1 MLLWSQAYH
10 DDRESV
16 VVECCACDP
25 RSQALFLSFLQSVDP
40 RRFVFYLLSP
50 YALNVLRFYVQKK
63 GEKNNVQIHSKRI
76 VERAIWKKEEIV
88 DYAGRVMMKSAC
100 GNRNSRYE
108 PTIDHVRPLSKGGRD
123 VKENLVICHWE
134 TNAEKGDKFPH
145 WQANGKRLKAIK
157 VKGSTNGY
165 EVVDDLQKEKKQ

>member
-1 MLLWSQAYH
+1 MSKYKVKDIWNERY
-10 DDRESV
+10 
-16 VVECCACDP
+16 
-25 RSQALFLSFLQSVDP
+25 
-40 RRFVFYLLSP
+40 
-50 YALNVLRFYVQKK
+50 
-63 GEKNNVQIHSKRI
+63 GKN
-76 VERAIWKKEEIV
+76 EEIV
-88 DYAGRVMMKSAC
+88 DYAGRVMKKSAC

-165 EVVDDLQKEKKQ
+165 EVVDDLQKEKNDDKQNEKIFTKHKHQTVLCAVAPWLCAGCVHHDSCVLSRPTAR

>member
-1 MLLWSQAYH
+1 MSKYTAKELWNERY
-10 DDRESV
+10 
-16 VVECCACDP
+16 
-25 RSQALFLSFLQSVDP
+25 
-40 RRFVFYLLSP
+40 
-50 YALNVLRFYVQKK
+50 
-63 GEKNNVQIHSKRI
+63 GKR
-76 VERAIWKKEEIV
+76 EEIV
-88 DYAGRVMMKSAC
+88 DYAGRVMTKSAC

-165 EVVDDLQKEKKQ
+165 EVVDDLQKEKNDDKQNEKILTKYQLKTVFCPFGSWICADDLYDGTGVPLGATPR